1 MDLLDEIQNQYVR
14 VQLKTPQSCAKVML
28 RAETSFLGMKQRLW
42 KEKLLYVIQQK
53 RLSEMSLAKKIYNEQ
68 KEKGWPCL
76 AKEVSEICQ
85 KVGLED
91 LNEHEVSKEKVN

>member
-1 MDLLDEIQNQYVR
+1 
-14 VQLKTPQSCAKVML
+14 
-28 RAETSFLGMKQRLW
+28 
-42 KEKLLYVIQQK
+42 
-53 RLSEMSLAKKIYNEQ
+53 MSLAKKIYNEQ

-91 LNEHEVSKEKVN
+91 LNEHEVSKEKVNGEIFYHHYKEMKEDIFKMKKLEDIKNEDFREV